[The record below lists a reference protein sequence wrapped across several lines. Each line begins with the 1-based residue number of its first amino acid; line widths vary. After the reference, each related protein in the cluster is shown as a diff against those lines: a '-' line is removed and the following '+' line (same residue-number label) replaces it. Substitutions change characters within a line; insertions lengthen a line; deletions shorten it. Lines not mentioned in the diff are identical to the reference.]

1 MIEAEINSLE
11 DDLRT
16 IKSETVTQLESF
28 QSQQNQVRAM
38 KISFNK
44 ISQGPQFRF
53 RAVLGDNALVDHFNL
68 LVRR

>member
-28 QSQQNQVRAM
+28 QSQQNQVRN
-38 KISFNK
+38 KPKFNDSRLMVFTATP
-44 ISQGPQFRF
+44 IH
-53 RAVLGDNALVDHFNL
+53 RAVF
-68 LVRR
+68 R

>member
-28 QSQQNQVRAM
+28 QSQQNQVRN
-38 KISFNK
+38 KPKFNDSRLM
-44 ISQGPQFRF
+44 IFTGTPIH
-53 RAVLGDNALVDHFNL
+53 RAVFLSNKTSFSV
-68 LVRR
+68 